1 MSKVDPY
8 NFPEG
13 AEKPT
18 PDHDDR
24 LVRMGDLREIV
35 TRMTK
40 GIAELPDRTWGFKRG
55 EILGWLEEILDETQK
70 ISFKKGSQ

>member
-1 MSKVDPY
+1 MSTVDPSH
-8 NFPEG
+8 FPEG

-18 PDHDDR
+18 PDPDDR

-55 EILGWLEEILDETQK
+55 ESLSGLE
-70 ISFKKGSQ
+70 